1 MSSKPVWFIT
11 GSSGGLGLALTR
23 YALSQGHRLI
33 ATSRNPLRTPELVA
47 EVEDKG
53 GKWLTLDALWEERS
67 IKETIQQAESIF
79 GHLDIVINNAAYCVL
94 GSTEDIPD
102 AEVLAQMQVNFLTPL
117 RIMRAVLSGM
127 RKRNSGVI
135 LNVSSAQGLCPSPAN
150 GIYAA
155 SKAAMEAAS
164 DALGA
169 EVAPFGIRVL
179 IALPGAFRTNFANA
193 GALTKP
199 SEPYYANEHPVGKR
213 LKWIHELGSGSAR
226 GDPEKAA
233 KVMFEAA
240 TGEGEFGE
248 LIAKEKFLRVFIGP
262 DCWQVADTKVK
273 ELRRTIDAEKD
284 LAGST
289 DL

>member
-11 GSSGGLGLALTR
+11 GSSAGLGLALTR
-23 YALSQGHRLI
+23 YALSQGHRVI
-33 ATSRNPLRTPELVA
+33 ATSRNPSRTPELVT
-47 EVEDKG
+47 EVENKG
-53 GKWLTLDALWEERS
+53 GKWLTLDALWDEKA
-67 IKETIQQAESIF
+67 IKGTVQQAEFIF
-79 GHLDIVINNAAYCVL
+79 GRLDIVVNNAAYCVL
-94 GSTEDIPD
+94 GSTEDVPD
-102 AEVLAQMQVNFLTPL
+102 AEVLAQMQVNFLAPL
-117 RIMRAVLSGM
+117 RVTRAVLSGM
-127 RKRNSGVI
+127 RKRKSGVI

-193 GALTKP
+193 GALTEP
-199 SEPYYANEHPVGKR
+199 SESYANDHPVGKR
-213 LKWIHELGSGSAR
+213 LKWIQELGSGSAR

-240 TGEGEFGE
+240 TGVGEFGE

-262 DCWQVADTKVK
+262 DCWQAADAKVK
-273 ELRRTIDAEKD
+273 ELRRTIDTEKD

>member
-1 MSSKPVWFIT
+1 MSSNPVWLIT

-23 YALSQGHRLI
+23 YALSQGHIVI
-33 ATSRNPLRTPELVA
+33 ATSRNPSRTPELVA
-47 EVEDKG
+47 EVEGQG
-53 GKWLTLDALWEERS
+53 GKWLTLDALWEETV
-67 IKETIQQAESIF
+67 IKDTIQQAESIF
-79 GHLDIVINNAAYCVL
+79 GRLDIVVNNAAYCVL
-94 GSTEDIPD
+94 GSTEDVPD
-102 AEVLAQMQVNFLTPL
+102 AEVITQMQVNFLAPL
-117 RIMRAVLSGM
+117 RVMRAVLSGM
-127 RKRNSGVI
+127 RKRKSGVI

-193 GALTKP
+193 GALTEP
-199 SEPYYANEHPVGKR
+199 SEPYANDHPVGNR
-213 LKWIHELGSGSAR
+213 LKWIRELGSGSAR
-226 GDPEKAA
+226 GDPVKAA

-240 TGEGEFGE
+240 TGVGNFGS

-262 DCWQVADTKVK
+262 DCWQVADTKVN